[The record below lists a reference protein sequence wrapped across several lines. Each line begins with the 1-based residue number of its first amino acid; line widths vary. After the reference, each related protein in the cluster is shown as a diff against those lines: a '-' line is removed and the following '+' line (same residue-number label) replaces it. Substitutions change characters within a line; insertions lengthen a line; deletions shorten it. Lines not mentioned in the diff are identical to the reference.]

1 MVAAW
6 KEEMKRWKN
15 ILLISYVLLHLMWLA
30 PRSVLKRA
38 KIMIIMTT
46 LFLQHKR
53 CGARCLTSQR
63 QCKYFSQQSQSMCK
77 LYLYHKIEDINI
89 PNDVSIHDIWI
100 VLHNILKVQIYS
112 INKASLF
119 IHSTVYW
126 QYTMQSPF
134 SLLGREKMSTSRQD
148 KMDD

>member
-112 INKASLF
+112 TGCPVFTAFDDLPLRGIKCLDLAKIDVSF
-119 IHSTVYW
+119 
-126 QYTMQSPF
+126 F
-134 SLLGREKMSTSRQD
+134 S
-148 KMDD
+148 